1 MNRELINKMYSP
13 TAYFLGRFTSNMI
26 FQIAY
31 PMTMIL
37 CLFWALDIDESPANF
52 WWMTGFG
59 LISNTVFCAQ
69 GYFLGICFPDDE
81 SAVKLV
87 NLILIM
93 LWVMTNGVFANLKT
107 ANWFIV
113 GMSKVS
119 PSRYNCEGFF
129 RRMIGKI
136 PKIDLPP
143 PYNLHISQQ
152 AVLD

>member
-1 MNRELINKMYSP
+1 
-13 TAYFLGRFTSNMI
+13 
-26 FQIAY
+26 
-31 PMTMIL
+31 
-37 CLFWALDIDESPANF
+37 
-52 WWMTGFG
+52 MTGFG

-107 ANWFIV
+107 ANWLIV
-113 GMSKVS
+113 GLSKIS

-129 RRMIGKI
+129 RRMIGNIPTVDI
-136 PKIDLPP
+136 PKPIDV
-143 PYNLHISQQ
+143 HVSQEK
-152 AVLD
+152 VLDDFNFNYGDSYCMGALGIWALIMISLGVITINIKFRSV